1 MFDVNL
7 FLLKF
12 EEEKKNVRFYIRKVG
27 VSEIAIISLI
37 SIPKEMHAITTKLPA
52 SPSPYRFDK
61 NLGSLF
67 AKIRECKG

>member
-1 MFDVNL
+1 MFNVNL

-12 EEEKKNVRFYIRKVG
+12 EEEKKKRSFLYSEG
-27 VSEIAIISLI
+27 GSEIAIISLI